1 MGTSRLTS
9 AKENSPVAQDAW
21 VLDVLEPDQLVGA
34 KKEHYPRA
42 RLGPG
47 TRILMWA
54 MRAYVIFMLVVV
66 GYQVW
71 VTVRAS

>member
-1 MGTSRLTS
+1 MKTSDETT
-9 AKENSPVAQDAW
+9 ETQNSPAVQDSW

-42 RLGPG
+42 RLGG
-47 TRILMWA
+47 GIRILMWA

-71 VTVRAS
+71 VTIHAS